1 MTDYALDM
9 VAIDPQEAIAGLL
22 PYAETDTLC
31 YRADP
36 EEALFARQQEVWE
49 PVLTSFEARHGLRFE
64 RVCGIIHR
72 AQPEATL
79 AALRSLLE
87 AASAFDLAALRNL
100 SSLAASLV
108 IALAA
113 LEADGVDCRLTPAP
127 GLDARH
133 VVEHARR
140 HECVATVV
148 VGRPAAWAAGAAADP
163 WAKLDCPLVAASD
176 HPDLPKEQ

>member
-1 MTDYALDM
+1 MQRRVVVALRPVSPVERLLSVGASLCRRM
-9 VAIDPQEAIAGLL
+9 EAELEVL
-22 PYAETDTLC
+22 
-31 YRADP
+31 ADP
-36 EEALFARQQEVWE
+36 TRPDWNEIE
-49 PVLTSFEARHGLRFE
+49 SK
-64 RVCGIIHR
+64 
-72 AQPEATL
+72 
-79 AALRSLLE
+79 
-87 AASAFDLAALRNL
+87 
-100 SSLAASLV
+100 
-108 IALAA
+108 LAA